1 MVVPEL
7 ARALEEGPPAVVLI
21 TGDEAL
27 LVDEASRALEAAL
40 TPDCRPEA
48 FNVTQARAGEQGAV
62 DAIGAARTLPMMA
75 ARRLVVVRDLH
86 EGTNGFF
93 EAVKA
98 YLDHPSDTTTLV
110 LVGRG
115 FPPVRKGGRNWGGSL
130 RKPLAAHG
138 LHVQFSS
145 KKTDPVR
152 FVVDRAT
159 ALGHSV
165 SPPVARVL
173 VELVG
178 RDLGR
183 LARELEKACLY
194 VAPGAPLDEP
204 AVIAACSAL
213 AEADAWAL
221 TGAVV
226 RGDAAAALGTLH
238 RLLEAGE
245 EPHRLMGLLTWQAR
259 MVLRVAEGARR
270 GDSPSALRQSLR
282 AHPATI
288 QSLYRAVQARRP
300 PGAAALLGR
309 CARAGREMNRHPAGS
324 VRILE
329 GFVLDWVGLGER
341 VAP

>member
-7 ARALEEGPPAVVLI
+7 ERALRDGPPAVVLI
-21 TGDEAL
+21 TGDEPL
-27 LVDEASRALEAAL
+27 LVDEEARALEAAL
-40 TPDCRPEA
+40 SPECRPEA
-48 FNVTQARAGEQGAV
+48 FNVVIARAGEPGAV
-62 DAIGAARTLPMMA
+62 DAVGAARTLPMMA
-75 ARRLVVVRDLH
+75 ARRLVVVRDLQD
-86 EGTNGFF
+86 GGNDFF
-93 EAVKA
+93 EALKD
-98 YLDHPSDTTTLV
+98 YLGHPSDTTTLV

-138 LHVQFSS
+138 VHVQFSS
-145 KKTDPVR
+145 KKTDPVG
-152 FVVDRAT
+152 FVVDRAS
-159 ALGHSV
+159 ALGHTLA
-165 SPPVARVL
+165 PAVALVL

-183 LARELEKACLY
+183 LARELEKACLF
-194 VAPGAPLDEP
+194 VEPRAPLDEA
-204 AVIAACSAL
+204 AVLAACSSL

-226 RGDAAAALGTLH
+226 RGDAASALGTLH
-238 RLLEAGE
+238 RLLDGGE

-259 MVLRVAEGARR
+259 MVLRVAEGVRR

-288 QSLYRAVQARRP
+288 QSLYKAVQARRP

-309 CARAGREMNRHPAGS
+309 CARAGREMNRHPSGS

-329 GFVLDWVGLGER
+329 GFVLDWVGLGEP